1 MIPSAIRTKLALPLL
16 FAGLLAARL
25 CHSGIVWV
33 EEAYPSAAAIQML
46 FGKSLYR
53 DIWFDKP
60 PLSAAVYLLW
70 GAHAGV
76 PLRIAGAIFVFLCC
90 LLIAR
95 FARHLWT
102 AQEGL
107 TAALLLG
114 FFLTFGIPSAVMAM
128 APDLLMILPHLA
140 AVYLAWRKR
149 PLLSGLLAGIALLVN
164 SKAVFVLAAC
174 LLFTGRSWPLLLA
187 GFALPNLLALAW
199 FGRAYWDQVWKWG
212 ALYSAQPFA
221 LEIGFTRTL
230 NWAGFH
236 AAIILA
242 AAFALWRERNWRMLA
257 WLILS
262 AAAVAAGW
270 RFFPRYYFQLLPV
283 LVILAARGYTLLG
296 RKRAIIWLLLLIPLV
311 RFGPRYVTLALGREP
326 NWSDLRMNQDSR
338 DAASH
343 IAREGT
349 LLVWGY
355 RPDVFV
361 YTRLPAGTRFLDS
374 QPLTGVLAD
383 RHLTT
388 SEPVAP
394 ELAAQNRRELLTT
407 SPTWI
412 VDGLGPL
419 NPKLAITQYSDL
431 RDWPGAYQEVARTM
445 YSVVY
450 RRGAET
456 GVRSADRVSAPP
468 Y

>member
-1 MIPSAIRTKLALPLL
+1 MIPSAIDRQKLALPLL

-70 GAHAGV
+70 GAHAGA

-95 FARHLWT
+95 FARELWT
-102 AQEGL
+102 GKEGL

-114 FFLTFGIPSAVMAM
+114 FFLTFGIPSAVMAL

-149 PLLSGLLAGIALLVN
+149 PLLSGLMAGIALLVN
-164 SKAVFVLAAC
+164 SKGVFVLAAC
-174 LLFTGRSWPLLLA
+174 LLWTGRSWPLLLA
-187 GFALPNLLALAW
+187 GVALPNVIALAW
-199 FGRAYWDQVWKWG
+199 FGRAYWDEVWKWG
-212 ALYSAQPFA
+212 ALYSGQAFA
-221 LEIGFTRTL
+221 LETGFTRTL

-236 AAIILA
+236 AAIVVA
-242 AAFALWRERNWRMLA
+242 AAYALWRERNWRMLA

-262 AAAVAAGW
+262 GVAVAAGW

-296 RKRAIIWLLLLIPLV
+296 RRRAIVWLLLVIPLV
-311 RFGPRYVTLALGREP
+311 RFGPRYVTLALGREA
-326 NWSDLRMNQDSR
+326 NWSDIRMNQDSR
-338 DAASH
+338 EAANRLGH
-343 IAREGT
+343 EGT

-383 RHLTT
+383 RHLTS

-394 ELAAQNRRELLTT
+394 ELAAENRRELVKTT
-407 SPTWI
+407 PTWI

-419 NPKLAITQYSDL
+419 NPKLAITEYPDLHDWLSAYEVVSRTPYSI
-431 RDWPGAYQEVARTM
+431 
-445 YSVVY
+445 VY
-450 RRGAET
+450 RR
-456 GVRSADRVSAPP
+456 R
-468 Y
+468 